1 MNSYLPL
8 YYYTKII
15 ITLINMVHLFSHES
29 LFYVAFHSAPQKR
42 KLHRR
47 AFGIVIVS
55 ILPIWLFHLCNL
67 IPRRTVNIDV
77 ETYGPARTDIHLTAG
92 LGFDMKLSDYFDSTY
107 LSPMRNSGST
117 NVSFVLTSDSIAS
130 SIFNYKKVQNQFNQI
145 RTFFPDDSD
154 VDSLNSFVNIRYEIE
169 RSNKLNIISLL
180 LGHRYT
186 GEKVQKDES
195 KRFITSNI
203 RTNTSNKI
211 DSEYGL
217 AYKDTIQGMGYAQ
230 GTTETKKHSILYNN
244 ALWSLSDISQAYIGV
259 HLSGR
264 QYAPDWK
271 EWGYEGFDMSANPI
285 SLTIDFGAPI
295 SVSEMT
301 PSPDRIDMT
310 RITFSDPD
318 KIRRIIYNGLIFHV
332 KFLHHENLQ
341 SVKLF
346 CLTTIIAGLFTWL
359 MSTLWKWYQI
369 TKNKY
374 RKIKNRRNSNA

>member
-1 MNSYLPL
+1 
-8 YYYTKII
+8 
-15 ITLINMVHLFSHES
+15 
-29 LFYVAFHSAPQKR
+29 
-42 KLHRR
+42 
-47 AFGIVIVS
+47 
-55 ILPIWLFHLCNL
+55 
-67 IPRRTVNIDV
+67 
-77 ETYGPARTDIHLTAG
+77 
-92 LGFDMKLSDYFDSTY
+92 
-107 LSPMRNSGST
+107 MRNSGST